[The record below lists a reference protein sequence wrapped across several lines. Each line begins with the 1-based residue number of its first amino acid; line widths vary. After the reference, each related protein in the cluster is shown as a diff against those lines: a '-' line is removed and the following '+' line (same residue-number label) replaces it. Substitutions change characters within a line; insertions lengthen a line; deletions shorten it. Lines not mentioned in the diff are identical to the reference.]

1 MMPLCP
7 LLFLRQHPIGSWF
20 GDFAC
25 LEKMLAVGFV
35 GGYHGSVV
43 KGDFQRQEPSQQSTL
58 TVIRFTEDMIQPFA
72 KVVAHATAKEWSLPY
87 QSSNSKDHST
97 MKMNLAS
104 LDRRRF
110 LRGAG
115 VALALPLF
123 ESIPAFAGAAKQPE
137 TPKRLACFYMPDGV
151 PMPLAE
157 DPAYQEWAWFP
168 HGHGR
173 EFTLTKCLDPLES
186 LRNQMT
192 VLSGLSHPSA
202 RSIHGH
208 SNADQFLTGA
218 PTGPSGDYRNSISL
232 DQEFAAHV
240 GDQTRFSSLV
250 MSTDGGTG
258 TPRGTHTMSFN
269 RSGRA
274 IPAEHRPKRI
284 FDMLFVKN
292 DDDAAR
298 RLALSQSAL
307 DDLMADARSLRST
320 LSVSDQKSVD
330 EYLHS
335 VRETEIRIEKARRW
349 FNIPYPTVDVD
360 HLKLDITPD
369 DPRGYLQTMF
379 ELIYLAFRT
388 DSTRVATYQI
398 GRENGI
404 GVSDY
409 LARAV
414 GFNLTHQ
421 LTHETKNPNGWKNFG
436 TYCRFLSEVYGGF
449 IEKLKTTPEPGGSGQ
464 MLDNT
469 LLLFGSASSAFH
481 LSRNYPLI
489 LTGGS
494 NMGFKHGQYLNYA
507 GEKPAGGAWDGGTEP
522 WQMDAAR
529 EDIALSNLFVTMLQR
544 LGVETDKFADSTGT
558 LADV

>member
-1 MMPLCP
+1 M
-7 LLFLRQHPIGSWF
+7 
-20 GDFAC
+20 
-25 LEKMLAVGFV
+25 K
-35 GGYHGSVV
+35 
-43 KGDFQRQEPSQQSTL
+43 T
-58 TVIRFTEDMIQPFA
+58 
-72 KVVAHATAKEWSLPY
+72 SL
-87 QSSNSKDHST
+87 
-97 MKMNLAS
+97 MS

-123 ESIPAFAGAAKQPE
+123 ESFPKFAGAAEQ
-137 TPKRLACFYMPDGV
+137 TAAPKRLGCFYMPDGV
-151 PMPLAE
+151 PMPLAA
-157 DPAYQEWAWFP
+157 DPAYQDWAWFP
-168 HGHGR
+168 HGKGKD
-173 EFTLTKCLDPLES
+173 FKLTKCLEPLEP
-186 LRNQMT
+186 LRSELT

-218 PTGPSGDYRNSISL
+218 PTGPSGDYTNSISL

-269 RSGRA
+269 RSGRS

-284 FDMLFVKN
+284 FDMLFVKS

-307 DDLMADARSLRST
+307 DDLLADARSLRST
-320 LSVSDQKSVD
+320 LSASDQKSLD
-330 EYLHS
+330 EYLQS
-335 VRETEIRIEKARRW
+335 VRETEIRIEKAKRW

-421 LTHETKNPNGWKNFG
+421 LTHETKEPDGWKNFG
-436 TYCRFLSEVYGGF
+436 TYCRFLSEVYGSF
-449 IEKLKTTPEPGGSGQ
+449 VEKLKATPEPGGSGQ

-489 LTGGS
+489 LTGGR
-494 NMGFKHGQYLNYA
+494 NMGFRHGQYLNYA
-507 GEKPAGGAWDGGTEP
+507 GDKAAGGAWDGGTEP
-522 WQMDAAR
+522 WQIDAAR
-529 EDIALSNLFVTMLQR
+529 EDIPLSNLFVTMLQR
-544 LGVETDKFADSTGT
+544 LGIETERFADSTGT
-558 LADV
+558 LTDV